1 MALDSI
7 PDSPPPPEFEDE
19 HGNLITVTEM
29 EAEDEETGDATSV
42 KSEEKQP
49 MEDPSAD

>member
-19 HGNLITVTEM
+19 HGNLITVTEI
-29 EAEDEETGDATSV
+29 EAED
-42 KSEEKQP
+42 EEKQP